1 MYESRNAATIRDVAR
16 DAGVGIGTVS
26 RVLNGGTQV
35 SPATQEKVAMAIRR
49 LGFRPNAQARRIH
62 RSRAETVCFLLCNR
76 SILNSFHARIL
87 QGVEDTA
94 REIKQHVL
102 FAAIHYDPAT
112 APQRIELP
120 SVLMERG
127 LFDGMVLAGT
137 NYPNFLT
144 RIQKMG
150 IPFVVYGN
158 NIFGSNGESYFDRV
172 GFDGFQGELK
182 AVRYVI
188 GEGHRD
194 IVFVGDL
201 TYPWI
206 RTRHGGFLKAC
217 HEAGI
222 KPNAVTSA
230 RPPGFVDY
238 GDWASGLILDRTPRP
253 TAVVAGNDEIAFGL
267 WRAMRRQGVRIPDD
281 ISMVGFDDREEATLM
296 DPPLTTVKVHIEEI
310 GRASMR
316 TLQERLN
323 TPDMA
328 YIEKTLSTDLI
339 VRETVKKL

>member
-1 MYESRNAATIRDVAR
+1 MSEPRNAATIRDVAR

-35 SPATQEKVAMAIRR
+35 SPETQEKVTLAIRR

-62 RSRAETVCFLLCNR
+62 RSRTGTVCFLLCNR
-76 SILNSFHARIL
+76 SLLNSFHARIL

-94 REIKQHVL
+94 REINQHVL
-102 FAAIHYDPAT
+102 FAAIQYDPAT
-112 APQRIELP
+112 SPQRIAMP

-127 LFDGMVLAGT
+127 LFDGMILAGT

-144 RIQKMG
+144 RIQKMQ

-158 NIFGSNGESYFDRV
+158 NIFDFTGEKYFDQV

-182 AVRYVI
+182 AVRHVI
-188 GEGHRD
+188 GEGHRN
-194 IVFVGDL
+194 IVFVGDV
-201 TYPWI
+201 TYPWV

-222 KPNAVTSA
+222 KPNAIISA

-238 GDWASGLILDRTPRP
+238 GEWATGPLLARNARP
-253 TAVVAGNDEIAFGL
+253 TAVVAANDEVAFGL
-267 WRAMRRQGVRIPDD
+267 WRSLRRSGVLIPDD

-296 DPPLTTVKVHIEEI
+296 DPPLTTVKVRIEEI
-310 GRASMR
+310 GQACMK
-316 TLQERLN
+316 TLQERLA

-328 YIEKTLSTDLI
+328 YIERILSTSLI